1 MKSII
6 LEVFLKK
13 AVCRGVDFTWSDLG
27 SSEQQKGHVKPN
39 PDRSPGQH
47 KFTTLPD
54 EGLLK

>member
-1 MKSII
+1 
-6 LEVFLKK
+6 
-13 AVCRGVDFTWSDLG
+13 VDFTWSDLG